1 MRAWAV
7 ANQKGGVGK
16 TTTAVSLGGLLA
28 ESGERTLLMDL
39 DPHASLTGYFGF
51 PPDNQPFSVYNL
63 FQGQISAAAC
73 TGGALE
79 TGIDNLWL
87 LPAAP
92 AMATLDRQLGSRSG
106 MGLVLDRVLSNLGEH
121 FDRVMLDCPPTLG
134 ILMVNALAA
143 CDKLLMPTQT
153 EFLALHGLDRM
164 LRSIEMI
171 QNARKFSV
179 PRVVVPTMFDKRT
192 RASRDSLERLRAHHG
207 DAVTTNLVPVDT
219 QLREASRLGV
229 PLPLAKPNARAS
241 NAYRALLDE
250 LLAAETVPRAELAS

>member
-28 ESGERTLLMDL
+28 ESGQPTLLMDL

-51 PPDNQPFSVYNL
+51 PPDRQAFSVYNL

-73 TGGALE
+73 MDGVSE
-79 TGIDNLWL
+79 TGVDNLYL
-87 LPAAP
+87 LTAAP
-92 AMATLDRQLGSRSG
+92 AMATLDRQLGARSG
-106 MGLVLDRVLSNLGEH
+106 MGLVLDRALANLTGH
-121 FDRVMLDCPPTLG
+121 FERVIFDCPPTLG

-171 QNARKFSV
+171 QKARHIAV
-179 PRVVVPTMFDKRT
+179 PHVIVPTLFDKRT
-192 RASRDSLERLRAHHG
+192 RASNDSLDLLRERHG
-207 DAVTTNLVPVDT
+207 PVLAQTVVPIDT

-229 PLPLAKPNARAS
+229 PLPLEKPNARAS
-241 NAYRALLDE
+241 KAYRALLDE
-250 LLAAETVPRAELAS
+250 LVAAETESHAELAS